1 MSFKNVRLWISTAA
15 VVIAAGATTSA
26 FAQNIAVVNGTP
38 IPKAR
43 ADALVAE
50 LVHQGQTDSPQ
61 LQAAVR
67 EELKNR
73 EIMMQEAEKRGL
85 TNDPSVKAQ
94 MALAAQS
101 VAIRALIQDYAKNN
115 APTDAE
121 LRAKYDEAVKQ
132 VQGKEYHLHHILVD
146 NEQQAKDIIA
156 KLKAG
161 ASFDDLAKQ
170 YSKDTGSAQHGGDL
184 DWANLQSYV
193 PEFGAAAQ
201 KLQKG
206 QITDTPVHSQFGW
219 HVIRLDDV
227 RDVKVPPF
235 EDVKAQLAQQ
245 MQQEKVQAW
254 EQGLLAKAKVQ

>member
-1 MSFKNVRLWISTAA
+1 MSLKNVRLWISTVA
-15 VVIAAGATTSA
+15 VVVAAGAATSA
-26 FAQNIAVVNGTP
+26 FAQNIAVVNGKA
-38 IPKAR
+38 IPKER
-43 ADALVAE
+43 VDALVAE
-50 LVHQGQTDSPQ
+50 LVRQGQTDSAQ

-67 EELKNR
+67 EELVNR
-73 EIMMQEAEKRGL
+73 EVMMQEAEKRGIP
-85 TNDPSVKAQ
+85 NDAGVKAQ
-94 MALAAQS
+94 MALASQS
-101 VAIRALIQDYAKNN
+101 VAIRALIQDYIKNN
-115 APTDAE
+115 TPSDAE

-146 NEQQAKDIIA
+146 NEQQAKDIIT
-156 KLKAG
+156 KLKGG
-161 ASFDDLAKQ
+161 ANFDDLAKQ
-170 YSKDTGSAQHGGDL
+170 FSKDTGSAAHGGDL

-245 MQQEKVQAW
+245 MQQEKLQAW
-254 EQGLLAKAKVQ
+254 EQSLRAKAKIQ

>member
-50 LVHQGQTDSPQ
+50 LVQTDSPQ

-73 EIMMQEAEKRGL
+73 EIMMQEAEKRGI